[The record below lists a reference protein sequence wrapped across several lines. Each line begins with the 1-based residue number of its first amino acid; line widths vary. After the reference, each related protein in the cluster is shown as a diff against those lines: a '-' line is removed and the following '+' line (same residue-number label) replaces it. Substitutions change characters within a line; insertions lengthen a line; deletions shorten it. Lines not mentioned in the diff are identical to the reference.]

1 MAGCCLCFL
10 WKIKMRSHYSSS
22 YLPLKTEFK
31 KVDCLPLR
39 CFYHLQ
45 FIYIFTFFFS
55 TNNIFYEII
64 TLSLVLTTE
73 DSIDIM
79 SVVSAIIFVFTIT
92 PYNVK

>member
-1 MAGCCLCFL
+1 M
-10 WKIKMRSHYSSS
+10 
-22 YLPLKTEFK
+22 
-31 KVDCLPLR
+31 
-39 CFYHLQ
+39 
-45 FIYIFTFFFS
+45 
-55 TNNIFYEII
+55 FYEII